1 MQRSQIE
8 TLRVSTLVS
17 IGAHPDTG
25 RARRSQTDARA
36 VELALNLTNSQV
48 EVVHAGNPEDP
59 ALSYYS
65 GMGLTQIRV
74 LAQEV
79 QQDAITT
86 LSSYFR
92 DNMPDIV
99 LTGMRTEGGESSG
112 MLPFFLAY
120 QLQCPVVMGIA
131 EILSVENGKAQILQA
146 LPRGQRRAISV
157 SLPFVASV
165 DFAAREPRQSAFGRA
180 RKCDVVTDYVAE
192 QEQDSVRANWE
203 ETSARPKAKR
213 LKVVKAKS
221 AADRFKAATAKTESS
236 GGKVFKD
243 QSVAEMAQ
251 VVFDLLLEEGVVH
264 CPQTT

>member
-1 MQRSQIE
+1 MLRNQTE

-25 RARRSQTDARA
+25 RARRSMTDARA
-36 VELALNLTNSQV
+36 VELALNLPNSQV

-65 GMGLTQIRV
+65 GMGLSQLRV
-74 LAQEV
+74 LAQDI
-79 QQDAITT
+79 QQDAIAT

-99 LTGMRTEGGESSG
+99 LTGMRAEDGESSG
-112 MLPFFLAY
+112 MLPFFLAH
-120 QLQCPVVMGIA
+120 QLGCPVVMGIA
-131 EILSVENGKAQILQA
+131 EILSVENGKARVLQA

-165 DFAAREPRQSAFGRA
+165 DFAAQEPRQSAFGRA
-180 RKCDVVTDYVAE
+180 RKCDVVSEEVAGKTLD
-192 QEQDSVRANWE
+192 QVKANWE
-203 ETSARPKAKR
+203 ETAAKPKAKR

-236 GGKVFKD
+236 GGKIIKD
-243 QSVAEMAQ
+243 KPVPEMAQ
-251 VVFDLLLEEGVVH
+251 AVFDFLLEEGVVH
-264 CPQTT
+264 

>member
-1 MQRSQIE
+1 MQRNQTQ

-25 RARRSQTDARA
+25 RARRSMTDARA
-36 VELALNLTNSQV
+36 VELALNLNGSEV
-48 EVVHAGNPEDP
+48 EVVHAGNPQEP

-65 GMGLTQIRV
+65 GMGLSEIRV
-74 LAQEV
+74 LAQEE
-79 QQDAITT
+79 QQDAVTT
-86 LSSYFR
+86 LSAYFR

-99 LTGMRTEGGESSG
+99 LTGMRAEGGESSG

-120 QLQCPVVMGIA
+120 QLRCPIVMGIA
-131 EILSVENGKAQILQA
+131 EILSVENGKARVLQA

-165 DFAAREPRQSAFGRA
+165 DFAAQEPRQSAFGRA
-180 RKCDVVTDYVAE
+180 RKCEVITDEVADKNVDEIKAGWE
-192 QEQDSVRANWE
+192 Q
-203 ETSARPKAKR
+203 TPTKPKAKR

-236 GGKVFKD
+236 GGKILKD
-243 QSVAEMAQ
+243 KPVPEMAQ
-251 VVFDLLLEEGVVH
+251 AVFDLLLEEGVVH
-264 CPQTT
+264 

>member
-1 MQRSQIE
+1 MQPNQIN

-25 RARRSQTDARA
+25 RARRSMTDARA
-36 VELALNLTNSQV
+36 VELALNLSNSQV

-59 ALSYYS
+59 ALSYYC
-65 GMGLTQIRV
+65 GMGLSQLRV
-74 LAQEV
+74 VAQEE
-79 QQDAITT
+79 QQDAVTT

-99 LTGMRTEGGESSG
+99 LTGMRSEGGESSG

-120 QLQCPVVMGIA
+120 QLQCPIVMGIA
-131 EILSVENGKAQILQA
+131 EILSVENGKARVLQA

-165 DFAAREPRQSAFGRA
+165 DFAAQEPRQSAFGRA
-180 RKCDVVTDYVAE
+180 RKCDIVTEEVADKTLD
-192 QEQDSVRANWE
+192 QVKVHWE
-203 ETSARPKAKR
+203 ETKAKPKAKR

-236 GGKVFKD
+236 GGKVLKD
-243 QSVAEMAQ
+243 QPMPEMAQ
-251 VVFDLLLEEGVVH
+251 AVFDLLLEEGVVH
-264 CPQTT
+264 